1 MSSSRQNRTGRSIR
15 GPQSALTDFLASQNI
30 SAAQIR
36 ADADARRAAAAR
48 EAGPSTA
55 PAEEEPDE
63 DEDEDEGEQ
72 DVSTTSRRATA
83 ARARDQKRKK
93 QAETIEKIKKSKAY
107 KKRKRDADDDDE
119 SDDLVE
125 TMFAEKLAPLPG
137 QMEHCEICE
146 KRFTVTPYSRAGPGG
161 GLLCAKCSKDL
172 AKDDDAAA
180 KKKKKKPANTGGGA
194 RRKIQSKILDGTQPT
209 GAKSLTT
216 LCVETLAKNIEL
228 ADDLGDLPPRAIDRI
243 ARLLSKRRLLGPQ
256 TLNLF
261 LQPTTE
267 QIMVYDGARLSTD
280 DYKRIFSV
288 ASKLEKIKL
297 RNAIQFKDEV
307 MEYLLGRQLML
318 KYFYIHG
325 ANLLS
330 AAIWQKYLEEKGA
343 HLETLQI
350 YYTDKHIND
359 ETLKTVQEHCTGLKR
374 LKICHNQQVSDEG
387 LLYIA
392 KMSALEHL
400 GLQLVKFTTTEPYV
414 KIIEGVGKNL
424 RTFSIKEVPDVDD
437 RLLDALHKEATFL
450 AKLRITGSE
459 LMTDSGFVRLFTD
472 WKNRPL
478 VSVDLQ
484 RCRHVDSAKP
494 RENAHLVGL
503 CSDGFRALLKH
514 SGRQLQYL
522 NLHACRHIS
531 QEAFEDA
538 FAADKTYPELRYVE
552 VSFCEDVTD
561 FIVGS
566 IFRAC
571 PKLKELNVFGCMK
584 IKDVRVP
591 RGKILVGVPNAQG
604 MVIEG
609 SDD

>member
-1 MSSSRQNRTGRSIR
+1 MSSSRQTRTGRSIR

-48 EAGPSTA
+48 EAGPSTTTVA
-55 PAEEEPDE
+55 EEPAEEEDE
-63 DEDEDEGEQ
+63 DEEED
-72 DVSTTSRRATA
+72 VPTTSRRAAA

-107 KKRKRDADDDDE
+107 KKRKREADDSD

-125 TMFAEKLAPLPG
+125 TMFAEKLTPLPG

-146 KRFTVTPYSRAGPGG
+146 KRFTVTPYSRAGPNG

-172 AKDDDAAA
+172 AKDDDAA
-180 KKKKKKPANTGGGA
+180 KKKKKKPLNTGGGG
-194 RRKIQSKILDGTQPT
+194 RRKTQSKILDGTQPT
-209 GAKSLTT
+209 GAKTLTT

-243 ARLLSKRRLLGPQ
+243 ARLLSKRRMLGPQ

-261 LQPTTE
+261 LQPATE
-267 QIMVYDGARLSTD
+267 QVMVYDGARLSSD

-288 ASKLEKIKL
+288 ASRLEKLKL

-330 AAIWQKYLEEKGA
+330 AAVWERYIREKGA

-350 YYTDKHIND
+350 YYTDKHVND
-359 ETLKTVQEHCTGLKR
+359 EILKSVKNHCHALKR

-387 LLYIA
+387 LLHIA
-392 KMSALEHL
+392 EMSSLEHL

-414 KIIEGVGKNL
+414 KIVQNVGRNL

-437 RLLDALHKEATFL
+437 RLLDALHKEATVL
-450 AKLRITGSE
+450 TKLRITGSE
-459 LMTDSGFVRLFTD
+459 VMTDSGFARLFTD

-484 RCRHVDSAKP
+484 RCRHVDAAKP
-494 RENAHLVGL
+494 RENAHLVGF
-503 CSDGFRALLKH
+503 CSDGFRALMKH
-514 SGRQLQYL
+514 SGRQLRYL
-522 NLHACRHIS
+522 NVHACRHIS

-538 FAADKTYPELRYVE
+538 FAEDKTYPELQYVE
-552 VSFCEDVTD
+552 VSFCEEVTD

-571 PKLKELNVFGCMK
+571 PNLKEMNVFGCMK
-584 IKDVRVP
+584 VKDVRVP
-591 RGKILVGVPNAQG
+591 RGRILVGVPNAQG

>member
-1 MSSSRQNRTGRSIR
+1 MSSRRQNGTSRSIR

-36 ADADARRAAAAR
+36 ADADARRAAAGT
-48 EAGPSTA
+48 EAGPSNA
-55 PAEEEPDE
+55 AIIEENEEVDE
-63 DEDEDEGEQ
+63 EDDND
-72 DVSTTSRRATA
+72 DVPTTSRRAAA

-107 KKRKRDADDDDE
+107 KKRKRDADASD

-125 TMFAEKLAPLPG
+125 TMFAEKLTPLPG

-146 KRFTVTPYSRAGPGG
+146 KRFTVTPYSRAGPNG

-172 AKDDDAAA
+172 AKDDDSA
-180 KKKKKKPANTGGGA
+180 KKKKKKPVNSGGGG
-194 RRKIQSKILDGTQPT
+194 RRKTQSKILDGTQPT
-209 GAKSLTT
+209 GAKNLTT
-216 LCVETLAKNIEL
+216 LCVEMLAKNIEL

-243 ARLLSKRRLLGPQ
+243 ARLLSKRRLLGPR
-256 TLNLF
+256 TLDLF
-261 LQPTTE
+261 LQPSTE
-267 QIMVYDGARLSTD
+267 QVMVYDGARLSTD

-288 ASKLEKIKL
+288 ASNLEKLKL

-330 AAIWQKYLEEKGA
+330 AAIWEKYIREKGK

-350 YYTDKHIND
+350 YYTDKHVND
-359 ETLKTVQEHCTGLKR
+359 DILSIVKDHCHALKR

-387 LLYIA
+387 LLHISE
-392 KMSALEHL
+392 METLEHI
-400 GLQLVKFTTTEPYV
+400 GLQLVKWTTTEPYV
-414 KIIEGVGKNL
+414 KIIETIGKNL

-437 RLLDALHKEATFL
+437 RLLDALHKEATVL
-450 AKLRITGSE
+450 TKLRITGSE
-459 LMTDSGFVRLFTD
+459 VMTDSGFARLFTA

-478 VSVDLQ
+478 VSVDFQ
-484 RCRHVDSAKP
+484 RCRHVDASKP

-503 CSDGFRALLKH
+503 CSDGFRALMKH
-514 SGRQLQYL
+514 SGRLLRYL
-522 NLHACRHIS
+522 NVHACRHIS

-538 FAADKTYPELRYVE
+538 FAADKVYPDLEYIE

-561 FIVGS
+561 FVVGS

-571 PKLKELNVFGCMK
+571 PNLKELNVFGCMK
-584 IKDVRVP
+584 IKEVKVP
-591 RGKILVGVPNAQG
+591 KGKILVGVPNAQG
-604 MVIEG
+604 MIIEG